1 VIRRLALVALVVGA
15 AVAARRQLVHV
26 LTRITGTWVGSP
38 PRQPGG

>member
-1 VIRRLALVALVVGA
+1 VIRKLALVALVAGTA
-15 AVAARRQLVHV
+15 FAARRQLVHL